1 LFHFT
6 FSSIQTLLNYYST
19 TLTARNNLGTER
31 DGWNLWDGRTA
42 RWLRLGRIG
51 NMNTGYGSTHDGW
64 KEIDLFI
71 FVMQVL
77 SEGVRMD
84 WDRLAG

>member
-1 LFHFT
+1 
-6 FSSIQTLLNYYST
+6 
-19 TLTARNNLGTER
+19 
-31 DGWNLWDGRTA
+31 
-42 RWLRLGRIG
+42 
-51 NMNTGYGSTHDGW
+51 MNTGYGSTHDGW